1 MRSKNKK
8 AAFEMSI
15 TTIVIL
21 VIALSMLIFGLIFVR
36 NMMCSGMNIMTDVTK
51 GTQKEIDSLFSTKGG
66 EVVCLGEGEDVQD
79 IYPTGDLQKIYCGFN
94 VDQSK
99 TFSMSLGTP
108 SFIPPAPVGFDQRQ
122 LSTAVSSALI
132 SLSPPGQVTAYPGS
146 DALIPVAYVRFPK
159 DSPTFSFQV
168 PLTITG
174 QQTKILVFNV
184 KRIGAVQ
191 GAIC

>member
-66 EVVCLGEGEDVQD
+66 EVVCLGEGEDVKTYTPLE
-79 IYPTGDLQKIYCGFN
+79 IYKRFIVGLMLINQK
-94 VDQSK
+94 
-99 TFSMSLGTP
+99 
-108 SFIPPAPVGFDQRQ
+108 
-122 LSTAVSSALI
+122 
-132 SLSPPGQVTAYPGS
+132 
-146 DALIPVAYVRFPK
+146 
-159 DSPTFSFQV
+159 
-168 PLTITG
+168 PL
-174 QQTKILVFNV
+174 V
-184 KRIGAVQ
+184 
-191 GAIC
+191 